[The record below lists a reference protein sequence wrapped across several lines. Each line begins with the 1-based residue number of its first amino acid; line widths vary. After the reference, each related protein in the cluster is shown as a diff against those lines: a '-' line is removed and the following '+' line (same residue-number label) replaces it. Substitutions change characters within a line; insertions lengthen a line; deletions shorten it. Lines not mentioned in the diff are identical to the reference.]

1 VNDIVTARETLCP
14 MKGENGMAA
23 QEIDVLVVGAG
34 PAGLTAAATLKRYG
48 VEVLVVERKQRLSTH
63 PRATVVSTRSMEL
76 LRSWGLEDEMRTG
89 GSPEVEWLAL
99 VTETLADVDR
109 GELAPLGLPS
119 GEQAGV
125 LSPTAPLCAPQNHT
139 EAVLLA
145 HARSLGVEVAFGQE
159 VLRVDVGDDG
169 AELLIREGDRT
180 RAVSARYLIGADGAR
195 SIVRSALGVEMVGP
209 GEVDRVAVSV
219 AFSAPLWDLVGGR
232 RYGLYPIVRPD
243 VSSVFVPSGHG
254 DDWVFGI
261 GEELVSGIDEQE
273 MKRVIR
279 TAVGVPGLEPRIHDI
294 RTFRFGAEIAD
305 RFADRSAFLVGDAA
319 HRVSPRGGTGMNT
332 AIADG
337 HDLGWK
343 LGWVLAGW
351 ADEDLLESYEEE
363 RRPVAVH
370 NVERSLDERGSY
382 RDVIDEIHIDLGGRI
397 PHLWVET
404 ERGPVSTL
412 DLVGDGLTLF
422 TGPDAETVVEAPA
435 SVDGSAPVT
444 VRALPAMTARALG
457 VAPGGSLLV
466 RPSGVPARVRSEFAL
481 AAVGQP

>member
-1 VNDIVTARETLCP
+1 
-14 MKGENGMAA
+14 
-23 QEIDVLVVGAG
+23 
-34 PAGLTAAATLKRYG
+34 
-48 VEVLVVERKQRLSTH
+48 
-63 PRATVVSTRSMEL
+63 
-76 LRSWGLEDEMRTG
+76 
-89 GSPEVEWLAL
+89 
-99 VTETLADVDR
+99 
-109 GELAPLGLPS
+109 
-119 GEQAGV
+119 
-125 LSPTAPLCAPQNHT
+125 
-139 EAVLLA
+139 
-145 HARSLGVEVAFGQE
+145 
-159 VLRVDVGDDG
+159 
-169 AELLIREGDRT
+169 
-180 RAVSARYLIGADGAR
+180 
-195 SIVRSALGVEMVGP
+195 
-209 GEVDRVAVSV
+209 
-219 AFSAPLWDLVGGR
+219 
-232 RYGLYPIVRPD
+232 
-243 VSSVFVPSGHG
+243 VFVPSGHG

-370 NVERSLDERGSY
+370 HVERSLDERGSY

-466 RPSGVPARVRSEFAL
+466 RPSGVPARVRSELAL
-481 AAVGQP
+481 AA